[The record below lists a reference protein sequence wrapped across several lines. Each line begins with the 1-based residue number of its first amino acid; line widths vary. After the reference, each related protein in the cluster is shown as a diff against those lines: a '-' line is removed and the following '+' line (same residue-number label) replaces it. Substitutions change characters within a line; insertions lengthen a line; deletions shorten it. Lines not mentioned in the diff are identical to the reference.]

1 MNAAIKDG
9 ILIINIPVQTPA
21 PLSKSQKSRVI
32 ASTNGNVKLPNLVVN
47 GKPVTIGL
55 NAYIPA

>member
-9 ILIINIPVQTPA
+9 MLIINIPVQTPA
-21 PLSKSQKSRVI
+21 PLSKSRKSRVI
-32 ASTNGNVKLPNLVVN
+32 ASTNGNVKLPSLIVD
-47 GKPVTIGL
+47 GKTVTIGI